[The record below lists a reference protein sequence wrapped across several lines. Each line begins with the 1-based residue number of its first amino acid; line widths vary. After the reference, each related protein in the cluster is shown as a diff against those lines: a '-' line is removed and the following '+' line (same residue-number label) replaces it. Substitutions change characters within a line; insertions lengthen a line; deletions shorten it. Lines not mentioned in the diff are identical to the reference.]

1 MRLKFTLLDLI
12 SAFNEYSA
20 GSIRHIDELTEELKK
35 ENFIYLKAIQEF
47 IFFFIDEYINEYLI
61 ETHEKHLKEL
71 YEQYKLYYSK
81 SYDVKA
87 YGQECD
93 ASTADPVILK
103 GIIAADEEE
112 LSEKVRKRA
121 WNEGGIFNLVHYD
134 ILNTED
140 DNDEQESSN

>member
-20 GSIRHIDELTEELKK
+20 GSVRHIDEHTEEQKK
-35 ENFIYLKAIQEF
+35 EDFIYLKAIQEF
-47 IFFFIDEYINEYLI
+47 IFFFMDEYINEYLI

-71 YEQYKLYYSK
+71 YENYKLYFSK

-121 WNEGGIFNLVHYD
+121 WHEGGIYNLINYD
-134 ILNTED
+134 ILNKED
-140 DNDEQESSN
+140 SENEHE